1 MASISTNLSRVSTAM
16 SSSLLLNNVRRG
28 QVEVLRLQEQLS
40 GRRINRPSDEPESV
54 GILASMRRI
63 LSDFDQRIRNL
74 NLTSNV
80 VDVTDQAL
88 GEANEL
94 ILQAQN
100 IASAQAGLSDAVTR
114 RGQAEI
120 IDGILDTFMSI
131 ANRDFEEVHL
141 FAGRA
146 SKNDPFVT
154 ELGGFRYTGE
164 TENMQ
169 RVISN
174 SATFDVNSNGVEAFG
189 AVSGRVVGGDLN
201 PSATPETRLIDV
213 NGARNAGVTLGAVNV
228 VINGVK
234 TPVDLSGADSMG
246 DVADLINVTLGA
258 AGTLAVTA
266 DGFSLTAGPGDIVSV
281 EDIGTGI
288 TAADLGIAIG
298 AIAGGTTPGADVDPK
313 LTPLT
318 GTGSLTG
325 GIDLTSGL
333 AITNGGKTVT
343 VDFSGAQT
351 IEDMMNL
358 VDRAAVGARLVIN
371 SDGNGLSLLNE
382 ISGTEMSVGE
392 NGGTTAA
399 DLGLQTFGA
408 ATALADLNHGNGVRR
423 TTGAADIRISLHDG
437 TAVDVNLDGAVTVG
451 DVIASINTAG
461 GGSVTAALASSG
473 NGIVLTDATAGGA
486 DFTVRSLNSTYTAE
500 DLGLDGSAGS
510 GSTVNSGD
518 VGTVRT
524 ESVMTHLIMLRDAL
538 LNNDTRAI
546 TEAGEL
552 LNGDVEVVAS
562 VRARTGIRSIQ
573 IHDEIARTETRRLQT
588 ESLLS
593 DVQDT
598 EMTEAI
604 TRFNQY
610 EQQLQATLLAG
621 QRIQQLSLLNF
632 LR

>member
-1 MASISTNLSRVSTAM
+1 MASISTNLTRVSTAM
-16 SSSLLLNNVRRG
+16 SSNLLLNNVRRG

-63 LSDFDQRIRNL
+63 MADFDQRMRNL
-74 NLTSNV
+74 ELTSNV
-80 VDVTDQAL
+80 VDVTDDAL

-94 ILQAQN
+94 ILQAEA
-100 IASAQAGLSDAVTR
+100 IASSQVGLSDAVTR
-114 RGQAEI
+114 SGQAEI

-131 ANRDFEEVHL
+131 VNRDFEEVHL

-146 SKNDPFVT
+146 SRNDPFVS

-164 TENMQ
+164 AENMQ

-174 SATFDVNSNGVEAFG
+174 AATFDVNSNGVEAFG
-189 AVSGRVVGGDLN
+189 AVSGRVEGGDLN
-201 PSATPETRLIDV
+201 PSATASTRLSDV
-213 NGARNAGVTLGAVNV
+213 NGALNAGVTLGAVDV
-228 VINGVK
+228 VVNGAK
-234 TPVDLSGADSMG
+234 TTVDLTGADSLG
-246 DVADLINVTLGA
+246 DIADKITDALGG
-258 AGTLAVTA
+258 AGTLSVTSN
-266 DGFSLTAGPGDIVSV
+266 GFSLTAGAGDTVSV
-281 EDIGTGI
+281 QDIGTGQ
-288 TAADLGIAIG
+288 TAADLGIVIG
-298 AIAGGTTPGADVDPK
+298 ATAGGTTAGADIDPK
-313 LTPLT
+313 LVELT
-318 GTGSLTG
+318 ATGSLS

-333 AITNGGKTVT
+333 TITNGGKTVT

-382 ISGTEMSVGE
+382 ISGTAMSVGE

-399 DLGLQTFGA
+399 DLGLQTFGMT
-408 ATALADLNHGNGVRR
+408 TALADLNFGKGVRL
-423 TTGAADIRISLHDG
+423 TTGAADIRLSLHDG
-437 TAVDVNLDGAVTVG
+437 SPVDVNLDGAVTVG
-451 DVIASINTAG
+451 DVVAAINTAG

-473 NGIVLTDATAGGA
+473 NGLVLTDATAGGA
-486 DFTVRSLNSTYTAE
+486 DFVVGSLNSTYTAE
-500 DLGLDGSAGS
+500 DLGLAGSAGA

-524 ESVMTHLIMLRDAL
+524 ESVLTHLIMLRDAL
-538 LNNDTRAI
+538 YNNDTQAI
-546 TEAGEL
+546 TDAGER

-573 IHDEIARTETRRLQT
+573 IRDEIARTETRRLQT